1 MDKIFPSGVKG
12 TEGPLGF
19 IGKIKRFFSEFKDYN
34 RIAKIDEIARRY
46 FLMNTFDGIMT
57 ILGLL
62 IGSLAAGSKDPG
74 LIIKISLGT
83 TIAMAVSGISGAY
96 IAEHAER
103 IRELKEL
110 ENATLHK
117 LKNTRIYRAF
127 NTAEF
132 IVALVDGISPVFA
145 TIIVLVPFFF
155 SEIPIITMYASSIA
169 ISFAV
174 LAVLGVFTA
183 KISKERLLP
192 AVGKMLLAGIISAA
206 LGYLIL
212 K

>member
-1 MDKIFPSGVKG
+1 MDRIFPSGVKG

-19 IGKIKRFFSEFKDYN
+19 FGKIKRFFSEFKDYN

-62 IGSLAAGSKDPG
+62 IGSLAAGSKDAG
-74 LIIKISLGT
+74 MIIKISLGT

-103 IRELKEL
+103 IRELKAL

-132 IVALVDGISPVFA
+132 IVALVDGVSPIVA
-145 TIIVLVPFFF
+145 TLTVLIPFFF
-155 SEIPIITMYASSIA
+155 SSIPIKIMYALSISG
-169 ISFAV
+169 SFLL

-192 AVGKMLLAGIISAA
+192 AIGKMLLAGIVSAA
-206 LGYLIL
+206 LGYFIL